1 MLLKKCSSYKSYFA
15 PFSFNCLC
23 KNIKSIPFSM
33 EKIVYSNL
41 VEFQRKNNRIST
53 AIKMPQKWSI
63 FYYQSV
69 NQVWK
74 GLDYHLFSFTANT
87 IFGATTIWQ
96 CQKLCR
102 VMTGKMLSRWKCKP
116 GCSTLNPGLKTKNQM
131 LCLLFTRPALC
142 SYCEMGSREKGVSK
156 KLASQLRVRSN
167 KRGVASG
174 AMWMGR
180 TDSWKDLGLPQVCCS
195 MHTYCSENTHT
206 LWNVQSSGYAL
217 FNCLFHHYVFFL
229 LDTEFQQRH
238 KLS

>member
-1 MLLKKCSSYKSYFA
+1 MLLKKCSSYKSYFV

-33 EKIVYSNL
+33 EKKIYSNL
-41 VEFQRKNNRIST
+41 VEFQPKNNRIST

-116 GCSTLNPGLKTKNQM
+116 GCSTLNPWFENKEPDAVPSLHSPSPVLLLWDGKWRKGSQQGAGLSAQ
-131 LCLLFTRPALC
+131 
-142 SYCEMGSREKGVSK
+142 
-156 KLASQLRVRSN
+156 SQ
-167 KRGVASG
+167 K
-174 AMWMGR
+174 
-180 TDSWKDLGLPQVCCS
+180 
-195 MHTYCSENTHT
+195 
-206 LWNVQSSGYAL
+206 
-217 FNCLFHHYVFFL
+217 
-229 LDTEFQQRH
+229 
-238 KLS
+238 